1 MIESGVVALL
11 TCLALATPAMARPT
25 LPFGVQVAAAR
36 VGTPEIAGL
45 RRIYTRLIL
54 AVAVVAAVL
63 TVALQAGPTVT
74 AMVVGIADMAL
85 YYGAYRRMRAIK
97 RREWWQAEHRHG
109 VTVDTTF
116 RTNPVRV
123 PILWLLP
130 AVLVLLVTLIIGWSR
145 DLEPVLAQA
154 WVVLLTP
161 LVVLL
166 IVRARPDLDAAK
178 PAGSARRYR
187 VYLRGVA
194 RVILVLATG
203 VNIQI
208 FVHALQNWN
217 ILPSTAFW
225 TIAGFV
231 PAAMAILGFLV
242 FETRVGQAGHRL
254 PALPGEEEED
264 TGVVQ
269 RDDDRYW
276 YLAGMIYANHRD
288 RAVLVHRRVG
298 VYWTL
303 NIGHPAAWVL
313 IAAIVVTGLL
323 SGFGVIDL
331 PERSS
336 W

>member
-1 MIESGVVALL
+1 MNELGVVTLL

-36 VGTPEIAGL
+36 VGTPEIVGL
-45 RRIYTRLIL
+45 RRIYNRLIL
-54 AVAVVAAVL
+54 AVAVVAAAL

-74 AMVVGIADMAL
+74 AVVVGTVDMAL
-85 YYGAYRRMRAIK
+85 YYGAYRRLRAIK

-116 RTNPVRV
+116 RTDPVCV
-123 PILWLLP
+123 PLLWLLP
-130 AVLVLLVTLIIGWSR
+130 AVLVLLVTLIVGWSR
-145 DLEPVLAQA
+145 DLGPVLVQA
-154 WVVLLTP
+154 WVVLLAP

-178 PAGSARRYR
+178 PVGSARRYR

-194 RVILVLATG
+194 RAILVLATG
-203 VNIQI
+203 INVQI
-208 FVHALQNWN
+208 FVHALQNWS

-225 TIAGFV
+225 TMVGLVPIGIAV
-231 PAAMAILGFLV
+231 LGFLV
-242 FETRVGQAGHRL
+242 WEMRVGQAGHRL
-254 PALPGEEEED
+254 SALPGEEEED

-276 YLAGMIYANHRD
+276 YLAGMIYANRRD
-288 RAVLVHRRVG
+288 PAVLVHRRVG
-298 VYWTL
+298 AYWTL
-303 NIGHPAAWVL
+303 NVGHPVAWVL

-323 SGFGVIDL
+323 SGFDVIDL

-336 W
+336 R